1 MTEFY
6 ERGVNPGPVSWEAF
20 VASVRATVRGGA
32 RWLSISGS
40 MPPHIAPEDAALL
53 VHAGHEADALVAVD
67 QHDATL
73 AAALAAGP
81 DLVKVNQHEARD
93 LTGHDDPA
101 TAAAALRDR
110 AIAGGAD
117 AAHAIAVVTLG
128 ADGAL
133 MLTPDGRTI
142 HGDLDV
148 VAPYPTGSG
157 DSFLAGLLVGQRRG
171 LRLARRAG
179 RRARRRDRQRRGRGR
194 RDLRRRP
201 RPRAGRTRA
210 RAGHRQRMS
219 ATERPRTL
227 RPMNR
232 AERLG
237 AILQALSERGNVD
250 VEDLT
255 RDLDVSPATVRR
267 DLQALHE
274 QRLLERTH
282 GGAVAIGGLYELPM
296 RYRSS
301 RQREEKLRIAR
312 GRDGPRPRRH
322 VDRPDRRDHDD
333 RDRPRARR
341 ATRS

>member
-1 MTEFY
+1 MIVCAAPNPSIDKLFIVSDVKVGEIHRPDRLIQRAGGKGLNVARAAHTLGADVVAVALLAGHAGRWIADELVEQGVRVETVWAEGETRSSLSVAHGAQASHQMTEFY
-6 ERGVNPGPVSWEAF
+6 ERGVSPGPVAWEAF

-40 MPPHIAPEDAALL
+40 MPPHIAAQDAALL
-53 VHAGHEADALVAVD
+53 VHAGHEAEALVAVD

-128 ADGAL
+128 SDGAL

-157 DSFLAGLLVGQRRG
+157 DSFLAGLLSANDAGSDWPDA
-171 LRLARRAG
+171 LAVALGAATANAEAEGAG
-179 RRARRRDRQRRGRGR
+179 TFDA
-194 RDLRRRP
+194 
-201 RPRAGRTRA
+201 ARA
-210 RAGHRQRMS
+210 RA
-219 ATERPRTL
+219 L
-227 RPMNR
+227 
-232 AERLG
+232 AER
-237 AILQALSERGNVD
+237 
-250 VEDLT
+250 
-255 RDLDVSPATVRR
+255 
-267 DLQALHE
+267 
-274 QRLLERTH
+274 
-282 GGAVAIGGLYELPM
+282 
-296 RYRSS
+296 
-301 RQREEKLRIAR
+301 AR
-312 GRDGPRPRRH
+312 GR
-322 VDRPDRRDHDD
+322 VTVN
-333 RDRPRARR
+333 A
-341 ATRS
+341 